1 MNTTSHTMAQF
12 DAELEEVRTKILK
25 MGGHVEEMIKHAIV
39 GFATGNTA
47 ELKDVLEMEKRVNA
61 FEIEIDDICNHII
74 AKRQPAASDL
84 RFLVASLKM
93 IRDLERAGDEAEKM
107 ARMAIRFYE
116 GGPSISPRMD
126 FTAMSTHVTSML
138 HRALDAYA
146 REDESVLQ
154 GVLHEDKIVDDHFRN
169 TIRLL
174 ISYVLEDSRTISR
187 SIDMLFYAK
196 AMERIGDHSKNM
208 AEHVVYMVKGRDV
221 RHSSE
226 VSAE

>member
-12 DAELEEVRTKILK
+12 DAEIEEVRTKILK
-25 MGGHVEEMIKHAIV
+25 MGGYVEEMIKHAIV

-61 FEIEIDDICNHII
+61 SEIEIDDACNHII

-116 GGPSISPRMD
+116 GGPAVSPRID
-126 FTAMSTHVTSML
+126 FSAMSTHVTSML

-146 REDESVLQ
+146 REDASVLQ

-221 RHSSE
+221 RHSPA
-226 VSAE
+226 SAV

>member
-12 DAELEEVRTKILK
+12 DAEIEDVRTRILK
-25 MGGHVEEMIKHAIV
+25 MGGYVEDMIKHAIV

-61 FEIEIDDICNHII
+61 AEIEIDDICNNII

-116 GGPSISPRMD
+116 GGPSIAPRMD
-126 FTAMSTHVTSML
+126 FSAMSTHVTSML

-221 RHSSE
+221 RHS
-226 VSAE
+226 AE

>member
-12 DAELEEVRTKILK
+12 DAEIEEVRTKILK
-25 MGGHVEEMIKHAIV
+25 MGGYVEEMIKHAIV

-61 FEIEIDDICNHII
+61 SEIEIDDTCNHII

-116 GGPSISPRMD
+116 GGPAVSPRMD
-126 FTAMSTHVTSML
+126 FSAMSTHVTSML

-146 REDESVLQ
+146 REDASVLQ

-221 RHSSE
+221 RHSPA
-226 VSAE
+226 SAE

>member
-12 DAELEEVRTKILK
+12 DAEIEEVRTRILK
-25 MGGHVEEMIKHAIV
+25 MGGYVEEMIKHAIV

-61 FEIEIDDICNHII
+61 SEIEIDDACNHII

-116 GGPSISPRMD
+116 GGPAVSPRMD
-126 FTAMSTHVTSML
+126 FSAMSTHVTSML

-146 REDESVLQ
+146 REDASVLQ

-221 RHSSE
+221 RHSPA
-226 VSAE
+226 SAE